1 MLHGIDPRVTPRLM
15 DVLMRM
21 GHGDELAVVDA
32 NFPAHALAARTTAT
46 SPVELP
52 GLDAPQAI
60 ALILQLMPLDAFSET
75 CFLRMEMDDGP
86 DASGPVHEQALAA
99 ALPHIP
105 QGSQAGSI
113 ARQDFYSR
121 ARRAFAIVRVSEE
134 RPYGCFLL
142 RKGVILKDSR
152 KA

>member
-32 NFPAHALAARTTAT
+32 NFPAHSLAARTAAAT
-46 SPVELP
+46 PVELP

-60 ALILQLMPLDAFSET
+60 ALILELMPLDAFSDT
-75 CFLRMEMDDGP
+75 CFLRMEMDDAP
-86 DASGPVHEQALAA
+86 DALGPVHQQALAA
-99 ALPHIP
+99 ARPHIP
-105 QGSQAGSI
+105 QGSQASSI
-113 ARQDFYSR
+113 ARRDFYPR
-121 ARRAFAIVRVSEE
+121 AARAFAIVRVSEE

-142 RKGVILKDSR
+142 RMGVILKD
-152 KA
+152 